1 MIRFVFLDLD
11 DTLLDF
17 LKAEAVALRRALR
30 EVGLDPTE
38 EVISLYSSINK
49 RHWELLEEKKIT
61 RPELLIRRFE
71 VLYDTLGLELSGE
84 KTQSYYGKFLG
95 EGHFFIPGA
104 EDQLE
109 ALKGKYRLFLVSN
122 GNIPVQN
129 GRLDSAGIRH
139 YFENIF
145 ISEAVG
151 VNKPDKAFFD
161 HCFGAIEGFR
171 PEESIIIGDSL
182 TSDIRGG
189 INAGIQ
195 TCWFN
200 PAGKPGR
207 ADIVPDY
214 EIRALGEL
222 PGLLE
227 TL

>member
-1 MIRFVFLDLD
+1 MISFVLLDLD

-17 LKAEAVALRRALR
+17 HRAEAAALRRALR
-30 EVGLDPTE
+30 KMGLDPTE
-38 EVISLYSSINK
+38 EVISLYSAINK
-49 RHWELLEEKKIT
+49 HHWELLEEKKIT

-71 VLYDTLGLELSGE
+71 VLYDRLGLNLSGAE
-84 KTQSYYGKFLG
+84 TQKYYGKFLG

-104 EDQLE
+104 EALLE
-109 ALKGKYRLFLVSN
+109 ALRGKYRLFLVSN

-129 GRLDSAGIRH
+129 SRLDSAGIRG

-151 VNKPDKAFFD
+151 VNKPERAFFD
-161 HCFGAIEGFR
+161 HCFAAIGGFV
-171 PEESIIIGDSL
+171 PEEAIIVGDSL

-189 INAGIQ
+189 LNAGIR

-200 PAGKPGR
+200 PTGAPGR
-207 ADIVPDY
+207 QDIVPHHQ
-214 EIRALGEL
+214 IRALEEL
-222 PGLLE
+222 PALLE

>member
-1 MIRFVFLDLD
+1 MIQFVFLDLD

-17 LKAEAVALRRALR
+17 HKAEAVAIRRALK
-30 EVGLDPTE
+30 EMGLDPTE

-71 VLYDTLGLELSGE
+71 VLYETLGLELSGE

-104 EDQLE
+104 EALLE

-122 GNIPVQN
+122 GNISVQQ
-129 GRLDSAGIRH
+129 GRLESAGIAP
-139 YFENIF
+139 YFEKIF

-161 HCFGAIEGFR
+161 HCFGAIECFR

-182 TSDIRGG
+182 SSDIRGG
-189 INAGIQ
+189 MNAGIK

-207 ADIVPDY
+207 EDIVPDH

-227 TL
+227 AL